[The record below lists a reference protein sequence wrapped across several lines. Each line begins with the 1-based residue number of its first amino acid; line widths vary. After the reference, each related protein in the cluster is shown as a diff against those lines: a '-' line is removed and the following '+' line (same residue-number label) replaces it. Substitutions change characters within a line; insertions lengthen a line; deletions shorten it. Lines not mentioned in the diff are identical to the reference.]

1 MNTETT
7 THQDGIDAC
16 DPVLLGLA
24 SEYGWQADLLERLCR
39 DWADQPWADQRAAL
53 VDTHLDA
60 AQPGADALAR
70 LAAATGLPV
79 ALRDL
84 LERMV
89 TRHGWDWSWGT
100 DLLRPQEVWHG
111 QGGMSALLYYAVRL
125 DDWLGLDLWDTRVLP
140 AAQSSLAGVRVNWV
154 SLPPLGLLTALLVDG
169 VHAAARL
176 GPEPGLVD
184 LSQLLT
190 DRALTHGLAEEVSD
204 VHHQPN
210 PG

>member
-1 MNTETT
+1 MNTETP
-7 THQDGIDAC
+7 THRGGVDDC
-16 DPVLLGLA
+16 DPALRGLA
-24 SEYGWQADLLERLCR
+24 SAYGWPADLLERLCQ

-53 VDTHLDA
+53 VDAHLDA

-84 LERMV
+84 LDRLVERQ
-89 TRHGWDWSWGT
+89 GWQWSWGA
-100 DLLRPQEVWHG
+100 DLLRPPEVWHG
-111 QGGMSALLYYAVRL
+111 QGGMSALLYYVVRL
-125 DDWLGLDLWDTRVLP
+125 DDWLGLALWETRVLP
-140 AAQSSLAGVRVNWV
+140 ATRQSLSGVRVSWR
-154 SLPPLGLLTALLVDG
+154 SLPPLGLLSALLVDG

-176 GPEPGLVD
+176 SPTPGLVD
-184 LSQLLT
+184 LSQLLS
-190 DRALTHGLAEEVSD
+190 DRALTHGLTEEGRD